1 MDWVDY
7 NLPRGELDSF
17 ELNDLHW
24 LSSMTV
30 TAVIAVTKVGDG
42 YWTAISTQEPPKPS
56 HRDEK
61 IQCCRYPWNLKYN
74 CLCLCGQKLQIQ
86 SCKIDERKDIIFS
99 LSK

>member
-30 TAVIAVTKVGDG
+30 TAVIAVTKVGERATPG
-42 YWTAISTQEPPKPS
+42 YWTAISTQEPKALP
-56 HRDEK
+56 
-61 IQCCRYPWNLKYN
+61 
-74 CLCLCGQKLQIQ
+74 
-86 SCKIDERKDIIFS
+86 
-99 LSK
+99 